1 MYVYVYRLIIV
12 SRVLLYFVHVCCMS
26 DWWHSSQ
33 LRADT
38 GDCTLNMRSMPC
50 GAYVYTFAIGTNIVL
65 FYMHPFGERVRLRKK
80 SRGTNGPLPDC
91 ILTSK

>member
-1 MYVYVYRLIIV
+1 
-12 SRVLLYFVHVCCMS
+12 MS

-50 GAYVYTFAIGTNIVL
+50 GAYIYTFVIGTNIVS
-65 FYMHPFGERVRLRKK
+65 FYMHPFGERVRLRK
-80 SRGTNGPLPDC
+80 NLVEQMVPYQDC
-91 ILTSK
+91 ILTYKITAVVKSEIAYT